1 MGLICQSLGK
11 LEQARVYWS
20 KALEIDGDY
29 VEAKANRAMSYS
41 ESNSSMAI
49 EELERLAQTYKDEAV
64 IFYYLGRLYLERG
77 QDDKAWPAAIRAKEL
92 APMSD
97 EVRVVLGTL
106 ALKEGQT
113 TNAKIYF
120 EKAVLLNEY
129 NIAALLGLADIASR
143 ENDFEKAEKGYKRV
157 LELAPKNFDAHNNF
171 AELLYKQKR
180 TAEAL
185 EEYRQAVII
194 NPRSAEV
201 SNNLAVILRD
211 CGDYEQALGL
221 LFNAY
226 VLKPELEQ
234 ISINLAETLT
244 LYQRQQPEEALKIA
258 ENWVR
263 QAPENILPKRPP
275 PLLREKTLKII
286 KFIVKSCLT
295 VLLIIMSWLSRIWA
309 IQFRWLWDELLEM
322 LKLPLW
328 IWGVVRGWL
337 VKLLKALGLLS
348 RE

>member
-113 TNAKIYF
+113 ANAKIYF

-171 AELLYKQKR
+171 AELLYKQKKNR
-180 TAEAL
+180 GGFG
-185 EEYRQAVII
+185 RIPPGRHHQPKIR
-194 NPRSAEV
+194 RS
-201 SNNLAVILRD
+201 
-211 CGDYEQALGL
+211 EQ
-221 LFNAY
+221 
-226 VLKPELEQ
+226 
-234 ISINLAETLT
+234 
-244 LYQRQQPEEALKIA
+244 
-258 ENWVR
+258 
-263 QAPENILPKRPP
+263 
-275 PLLREKTLKII
+275 
-286 KFIVKSCLT
+286 
-295 VLLIIMSWLSRIWA
+295 
-309 IQFRWLWDELLEM
+309 
-322 LKLPLW
+322 
-328 IWGVVRGWL
+328 
-337 VKLLKALGLLS
+337 
-348 RE
+348 